1 MNQRAEKVACG
12 HSVVTYSCPDVNNE
26 RKDGFSAQPR
36 NLSLVSHVEMRHTN
50 HLDLPQDWSK
60 NNSRETLATSK
71 QKKHSEK
78 SLANQFY
85 LTFSSCVHTLGCLTP
100 PPLKF
105 HNFKQL
111 TISSSDFHFSCSSGA

>member
-36 NLSLVSHVEMRHTN
+36 NLSLVSHVEMRNTN

-71 QKKHSEK
+71 QKTQRSFTGKAVFIHSK
-78 SLANQFY
+78 CCPSPSLYTITNSLFQEVA
-85 LTFSSCVHTLGCLTP
+85 
-100 PPLKF
+100 LKTQ
-105 HNFKQL
+105 N
-111 TISSSDFHFSCSSGA
+111 DG